1 MSEDKVFNLLEKMY
15 VDFNGKFE
23 KIDQRLDKMD
33 QRFDGLEHRIGKL
46 EIKVENNISQK
57 IEVLFDGQK
66 QMMAQL
72 NRIEEKVD
80 QHDEIIIKR
89 IK

>member
-15 VDFNGKFE
+15 IEFNGKFK
-23 KIDQRLDKMD
+23 KID
-33 QRFDGLEHRIGKL
+33 QRFDGLEQRIGKL
-46 EIKVENNISQK
+46 ELKVENDISQK

-66 QMMAQL
+66 QMVAQL